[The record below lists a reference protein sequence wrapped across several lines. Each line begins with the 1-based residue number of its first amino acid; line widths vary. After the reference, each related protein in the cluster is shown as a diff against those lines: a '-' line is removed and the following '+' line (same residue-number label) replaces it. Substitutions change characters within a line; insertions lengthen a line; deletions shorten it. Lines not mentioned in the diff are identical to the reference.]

1 MVNFKIATIDDF
13 SRFNDIYAN
22 TCYIGEKDLI
32 IRLMSYRAFKKLVEN
47 EKLILVFHDL
57 ILVGYA
63 IVEIYDDGEM
73 QIKNMYVLKVFQKQG
88 IGRKM
93 IEYIENYANSFNI
106 GIKYL
111 FIIPQNE
118 ELNLVLEKLGFIKV
132 FDKYMKEIG
141 K

>member
-73 QIKNMYVLKVFQKQG
+73 QIKNMYVLKVFQK
-88 IGRKM
+88 K
-93 IEYIENYANSFNI
+93 
-106 GIKYL
+106 
-111 FIIPQNE
+111 
-118 ELNLVLEKLGFIKV
+118 
-132 FDKYMKEIG
+132 
-141 K
+141 